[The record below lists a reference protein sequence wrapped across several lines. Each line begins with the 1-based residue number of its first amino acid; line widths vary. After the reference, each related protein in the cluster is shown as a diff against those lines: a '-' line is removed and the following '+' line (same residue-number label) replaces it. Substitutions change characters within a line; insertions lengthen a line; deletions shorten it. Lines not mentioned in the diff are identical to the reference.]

1 MTAFLSDSLAVA
13 CERINCLCAD
23 TVAELNAGSTTPQ
36 ALDEEGEL
44 ATIGTTLQTTVST
57 SHSAR
62 HARND
67 DRTAARHDLI

>member
-1 MTAFLSDSLAVA
+1 MTAFLSASLAVA
-13 CERINCLCAD
+13 CDRIVGLRAD

-57 SHSAR
+57 SQPPLATHETMIAR
-62 HARND
+62 QHGM
-67 DRTAARHDLI
+67 T

>member
-13 CERINCLCAD
+13 CDRIICLCAD

-57 SHSAR
+57 SKR
-62 HARND
+62 
-67 DRTAARHDLI
+67 

>member
-13 CERINCLCAD
+13 CDRIICLFAD

-57 SHSAR
+57 SQAQLVTHKTMIAR
-62 HARND
+62 QHGMA
-67 DRTAARHDLI
+67 

>member
-13 CERINCLCAD
+13 CDRIICLCAD

-57 SHSAR
+57 SRPLLTHERWWHGS
-62 HARND
+62 
-67 DRTAARHDLI
+67 TA